1 VFLGDTAV
9 ACDSGSSSQAGR
21 GMGASVHPDIEHRS
35 DLRSNV
41 FLTAV
46 LLNGEETRPVRVRNL
61 SPGGAFLDGERIPPV
76 GANVRLVRGSLA
88 VTGNVAWQSEGHAGL
103 RFDREIDVAA
113 WVNRVGHP
121 GQRKVDRA
129 VDALRHSQPLATTAD
144 TPMLVRISAELD
156 GICERISASRSM
168 TVEVGEEL
176 VRLDALARALQQL
189 ACDARGFTRA

>member
-21 GMGASVHPDIEHRS
+21 GMGAGVHPDIEHRS
-35 DLRSNV
+35 DLRANV

-46 LLNGEETRPVRVRNL
+46 LLSGEETRPVRVRNL

-88 VTGNVAWQSEGHAGL
+88 VAGNVAWQSEGHAGL
-103 RFDREIDVAA
+103 RFYREIDVAA
-113 WVNRVGHP
+113 WVKRVGHP
-121 GQRKVDRA
+121 GQRKVDQA
-129 VDALRHSQPLATTAD
+129 VDSLRHGQRLAAAPD
-144 TPMLVRISAELD
+144 TPTLVRISAELD
-156 GICERISASRSM
+156 GICERIAASPST

-176 VRLDALARALQQL
+176 VRLDALARALQQI
-189 ACDARGFTRA
+189 ACAAGGFTRS